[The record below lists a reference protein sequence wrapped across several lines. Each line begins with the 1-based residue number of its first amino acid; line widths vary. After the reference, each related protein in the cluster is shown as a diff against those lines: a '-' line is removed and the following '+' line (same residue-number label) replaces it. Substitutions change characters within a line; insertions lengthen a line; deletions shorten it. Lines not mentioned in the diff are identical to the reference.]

1 MNVLIAGGFWAI
13 AKFMVLLCC
22 TIVSMIKAIYFYI
35 KTCKKWKRLTK
46 TLYVMTMVP
55 LFASSIITLGG
66 VSNIIKGDW
75 VIKVFSVVIFGGF
88 MGGWLWFLLVLYEL
102 RRNRAKVANCY
113 DVKDDVRLI
122 AWLLLGLMLIFI
134 NLPPVL

>member
-22 TIVSMIKAIYFYI
+22 TIVSMIKAIYFYVN
-35 KTCKKWKRLTK
+35 TVKKWKRLTK
-46 TLYVMTMVP
+46 TLYVMTVVP
-55 LFASSIITLGG
+55 FFASLIITLGG

-88 MGGWLWFLLVLYEL
+88 MGGWYVKSLLKEEGMHFSKMEIEKYKFLIKSFWVSSIALLVM
-102 RRNRAKVANCY
+102 A
-113 DVKDDVRLI
+113 LI
-122 AWLLLGLMLIFI
+122 IYL
-134 NLPPVL
+134 

>member
-22 TIVSMIKAIYFYI
+22 TIVSMIKAIYFYVN
-35 KTCKKWKRLTK
+35 TVKKWKRLTK
-46 TLYVMTMVP
+46 TLHVMTVVP
-55 LFASSIITLGG
+55 FFASLIITLGG

-88 MGGWLWFLLVLYEL
+88 MGGWYVKSLLKEEGMHFSKMEIEKYKFLIKSFWGSSIALLVM
-102 RRNRAKVANCY
+102 A
-113 DVKDDVRLI
+113 LI
-122 AWLLLGLMLIFI
+122 IYL
-134 NLPPVL
+134 

>member
-22 TIVSMIKAIYFYI
+22 TIVSMIKAIYFYVN
-35 KTCKKWKRLTK
+35 TVKKWKRLTK

-55 LFASSIITLGG
+55 LSASSIITLGG

-88 MGGWLWFLLVLYEL
+88 MGGWYVKSLLKEEGMHFSKMEIEKYKFLIKSIWGSSIALLVM
-102 RRNRAKVANCY
+102 A
-113 DVKDDVRLI
+113 LI
-122 AWLLLGLMLIFI
+122 IYL
-134 NLPPVL
+134 

>member
-22 TIVSMIKAIYFYI
+22 TIISMIKAIYFYVN
-35 KTCKKWKRLTK
+35 TVKKWKRLTK
-46 TLYVMTMVP
+46 TLYVMTVVP
-55 LFASSIITLGG
+55 FFASLIITLGG

-88 MGGWLWFLLVLYEL
+88 MGGWYVKSLLKEEGMHFSKMEIEKYKFLI
-102 RRNRAKVANCY
+102 KSFWGSSVALF
-113 DVKDDVRLI
+113 VMALI
-122 AWLLLGLMLIFI
+122 IYL
-134 NLPPVL
+134 

>member
-22 TIVSMIKAIYFYI
+22 TIVSMIKAIYFYVN
-35 KTCKKWKRLTK
+35 TVKKWKRLTK
-46 TLYVMTMVP
+46 TLYVMTVVP
-55 LFASSIITLGG
+55 FFASLIITLGG

-88 MGGWLWFLLVLYEL
+88 MGGWYVKSLLKEERMHFSKMEIEKYKFLIKSFWGSSIALLVM
-102 RRNRAKVANCY
+102 A
-113 DVKDDVRLI
+113 LI
-122 AWLLLGLMLIFI
+122 IYL
-134 NLPPVL
+134 

>member
-22 TIVSMIKAIYFYI
+22 TIVSMIKAIYFYVN
-35 KTCKKWKRLTK
+35 TVKKWKRLSK
-46 TLYVMTMVP
+46 TLYVMTVVP
-55 LFASSIITLGG
+55 FFASLIITLGG

-88 MGGWLWFLLVLYEL
+88 MGGWYVKSLLKEEGMHFSKMEIEKYKFLIKSIWGSSIALLVM
-102 RRNRAKVANCY
+102 A
-113 DVKDDVRLI
+113 LI
-122 AWLLLGLMLIFI
+122 IYL
-134 NLPPVL
+134 